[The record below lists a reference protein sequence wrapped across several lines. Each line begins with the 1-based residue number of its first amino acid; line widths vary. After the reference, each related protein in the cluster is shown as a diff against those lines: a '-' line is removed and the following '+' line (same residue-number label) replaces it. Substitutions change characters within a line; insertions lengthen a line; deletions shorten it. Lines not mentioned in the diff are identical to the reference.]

1 MGFGGIVFRAFGVAR
16 CKIGHGKT
24 AVIGFAVETAVNFMV
39 AAVAGGRGSDSG
51 GHLNPGEGRPLRG
64 HSPGFN
70 FPRFAHLAHKHV
82 VVDDKGQHTVR
93 RGLIEH
99 LPAAGGAEAKAGIVG
114 KFCILFRELSV
125 TVALVD
131 TGGIGRYPPR
141 PALHQHIG
149 VWHGL
154 EPLQCGHGRGF
165 GRPEGM
171 VIRQSKQQKALHAP
185 VGTAGG
191 VVPLGHVHL
200 RVAVADGQDAVP
212 VEHFLPQP
220 PVEVADD
227 EPFHHRQ
234 GQRLQPCP
242 DAGRPEAVLGKA
254 VGQAAAKGQGCAV
267 GIEPIDEL
275 LREQLGALAVECS
288 TPGVGV
294 GGKFRVEQSVILD
307 GPRDVVILLHGG
319 AIGGPAVAAVIAVNF
334 AKAILQQFR
343 AVRHPH
349 AFQGKVYKDA
359 EKLPVAVR
367 DGVGVDLPQPC
378 GKVLFFGIRK
388 RGPQLFRCGED
399 AAGNSRHLHI
409 TLVVFPGGAPVFGVF
424 RVGAG
429 GKTLAV
435 DFFKLRVRA
444 AAHPEGHQ
452 RPQRAAEGFQLNGI
466 LVVGHTRLA
475 QMQPGAACGI
485 TGLEGVEKFVHQCGK
500 IRFGL
505 QVHHQY
511 ISQSLVR
518 RVSASM

>member
-1 MGFGGIVFRAFGVAR
+1 
-16 CKIGHGKT
+16 
-24 AVIGFAVETAVNFMV
+24 MV
-39 AAVAGGRGSDSG
+39 V
-51 GHLNPGEGRPLRG
+51 
-64 HSPGFN
+64 
-70 FPRFAHLAHKHV
+70 
-82 VVDDKGQHTVR
+82 
-93 RGLIEH
+93 
-99 LPAAGGAEAKAGIVG
+99 
-114 KFCILFRELSV
+114 
-125 TVALVD
+125 
-131 TGGIGRYPPR
+131 
-141 PALHQHIG
+141 
-149 VWHGL
+149 
-154 EPLQCGHGRGF
+154 
-165 GRPEGM
+165 
-171 VIRQSKQQKALHAP
+171 RQSKQQEALHAP
-185 VGTAGG
+185 IGAAWG

-200 RVAVADGQDAVP
+200 RVAVADGQNAVP

-220 PVEVADD
+220 PIEVADD

-242 DAGRPEAVLGKA
+242 DAGRPEAVLSKA
-254 VGQAAAKGQGCAV
+254 VGQAAPEGQRCAV
-267 GIEPIDEL
+267 GIEPVDEL

-288 TPGVGV
+288 TPRVDV
-294 GGKFRVEQSVILD
+294 CGKFRVEQPVILD
-307 GPRDVVILLHGG
+307 GPRDVVILLYRGT
-319 AIGGPAVAAVIAVNF
+319 IGGPAVAAVIAVNF
-334 AKAILQQFR
+334 AKTVLQQFR

-367 DGVGVDLPQPC
+367 DGVGVDLPQPYS
-378 GKVLFFGIRK
+378 KVLFFGVRK
-388 RGPQLFRCGED
+388 RHPQLFRCSED
-399 AAGNSRHLHI
+399 AAGNGSHLHI
-409 TLVVFPGGAPVFGVF
+409 TLVVLPGGAPVFGVF
-424 RVGAG
+424 RVGTG

-485 TGLEGVEKFVHQCGK
+485 IRLERVEKFVHQCGK

-505 QVHHQY
+505 QVHYQY